1 MIAIP
6 ADSRSGTITVQ
17 TTDDSTYETDHYLTV
32 SLAGSDGSWGISSAA
47 GSAVGTIT
55 DEADVPVFEFSAST
69 SKVAENAGSAAIKI
83 TRTGESVVASTLS
96 YATSAISAT
105 ADEDYVSQTKGS
117 LSFAPADA
125 TRTVMV
131 TITDD
136 VTDETDETFVLDLSA
151 VTHARI
157 GTTARHTVTIQD
169 NDSVPAALTLSAS
182 LNEVAEDAGATEV
195 TVTATLDGAG
205 VFDTDKTVQVSVG
218 GGTATS
224 TEDYAAV
231 SSFGIKIAAGQAS
244 GSGKFTLTPIDDVLD
259 EADSETVQVTG
270 ALVGVS
276 VTADEIAITD
286 NDAAPSVITLTVD
299 ADTGTDNVQSEL
311 AEGGGAKTV
320 EVTATITGST
330 QFESDR
336 TVTLTVSGDT
346 ATAIDDYADVAAQSI
361 VIQAGEAA
369 GTTEFEIAPVDDNID
384 EPTEAISIEGEL
396 SGVTVTGTSV
406 DITDNDE
413 TPSALTIE
421 VDTDT
426 ATDGSQDSV
435 GEDAG
440 TVTVRV
446 KAVLDGA
453 STFAELKNVTV
464 TVGDSSDSATE
475 TNDYASVDDF
485 TISIAAGQSSGF
497 ADISLKPKNDAVD
510 ESDESITIKGVL
522 TGVTVTNDEI
532 IIIDADQPPQVILKL
547 TPSSI
552 DESGNGN
559 VSVVTAS
566 LTGGTSSETVKLTV
580 SATAVSPAVEGD
592 YTLSANKVLTIAP
605 ETVDSSGLVT
615 IAAVDNQVFAAAK
628 VVTVSAEVS
637 GTSGVANPDS
647 VDLTINEDDAAPAGL
662 TLSVSPSNVGEQDGD
677 SSVTVT
683 AMLDGGITFTEDTTV
698 TVSVGD
704 GTAVSPGDYAPVDDF
719 KIAIPAG
726 QSSGTDD
733 FTLTPVNDA
742 VDEHEETVSVTGTH
756 ASQQVTASGD
766 GIVDNDPKPVVSI
779 APMASAIEGGTI
791 SFEITLSAESGR
803 DATVNASTS
812 ISNADTAEAADFT
825 AKTNEAVTI
834 AAGGLTANF
843 EVQTAADNVI
853 ETSETFTVTLSSPVN
868 ATLDSQ
874 AITAAGTIIDA
885 NSAPTVTSIKR
896 HMPASPST
904 NADSLTWRVTFSEA
918 VVSVDALDFEVSGT
932 GIGQV
937 DVAVA
942 SGDSDAGEVW
952 DVTASGGNLATL
964 DDTVTIGFAADQDIE
979 DRASSGLSSTIPS
992 GANENSYQVDNT
1004 GPTVTIDVP
1013 SSSSAAFTATFTFNE
1028 TVTGFV
1034 AGDIQVTNGSASVFN
1049 EDTTGT
1055 VWSATITPARN
1066 GKVTIALNKD
1076 AALDRAGNGSAAA
1089 DASSQYDP
1097 SAPTVTIS
1105 GVPEKINSTADLT
1118 VTFNFSKPVTDF
1130 VSSDVSMSGGSA
1142 KTFSGGGTSYT
1153 MVVTPDGDR
1162 DVVVTVAKDA
1172 ATDGVNTG
1180 PAAAESAT
1188 AQWDVV
1194 APTVAIG
1201 VPEKINKTA
1210 PFTVTFTFS
1219 EDVTDFEIGDVTVS
1233 GGTKG
1238 LFSGSGT
1245 GYTLV
1250 VTPDGGVDVVVT
1262 VAKDA
1267 ANDGVNTGPAA
1278 AETATAAWD
1287 DSVPTV
1293 TIGGV
1298 PGKINSTADLSV
1310 TFTFSETVTDFVTG
1324 DVTVSGGA
1332 KKSFSGS
1339 GAGYALVVTP
1349 DGDVD
1354 VVVTVAKDAATDGI
1368 NTGPE
1373 TDKATTAVWDA
1384 VAPTLTIG
1392 GVPEKINSTADFT
1405 ATFTFSEDVTD
1416 FEIGDVTVSGGM
1428 KKTFTESGKTEY
1440 ALVVTPDGDVDV
1452 VLTVVKDAATDGV
1465 NTAPAAP
1472 EVVMVEW
1479 DETGPTVSS
1488 IERQAPSSTPTN
1500 ADSLTWRVTFS
1511 ETVVNVGAADFELSG
1526 TGIGQVDVVVASGD
1540 FDAGEVWD
1548 VTASG
1553 GNLAELDRVV
1563 TLGFASGQDIKDG
1576 AGNAL
1581 DTTPPSVN
1589 ENSYELDNTA
1599 PTVSSIERQ
1608 TPSSTPTNADSL
1620 TWRVTFSDAVS
1631 VDAADFAVSGTDAT
1645 LAVASGDSN
1654 AGVVWDVTALGGD
1667 LAELD
1672 GTVTFGFANGQD
1684 IEDGAG
1690 NVLDATAPSTN
1701 ENSYVLDNT
1710 GPTVTKIAGVPAKI
1724 NTKDPLSVTFTFSEA
1739 VTGFGT
1745 EDVTVTGGAKG
1756 AITVTSASQYTLV
1769 VTPNGAVNVKI
1780 TVAENGV
1787 TDESGNTGPASA
1799 MSVTA
1804 EWDAAAPTVAIGV
1817 PEKINTITPFTATF
1831 TFSESV
1837 TGFDATDVTVSGGTA
1852 GTLSGNGRDYT
1863 LVVTPNEGEG
1873 VTVTV
1878 AKDAATDEGGN
1889 KGPESAVKE
1898 TATWDTAAPT
1908 VAIGVPEKINTTA
1921 PFTVTFIFS
1930 EDVTGFDATDV
1941 TMSGGTAEAFS
1952 GSGASYALVVTP
1964 DGDVD
1969 VVVTVVKDAA
1979 TDGVNRGPAQ
1989 DAVSTSVW
1997 DETAP
2002 TVAIGVPEKINTTV
2016 PFKVTFT
2023 FSENVTGFD
2032 ATDVDVSGGTK
2043 GTFSGSAKDYTL
2055 VVTPTSGKDLTVKVT
2070 QDAITDGV
2078 NSGPTQAV
2086 SKTAEWD
2093 ADAPTLAISGVP
2105 DWINSTAD
2113 LTVTFTFSESVTD
2126 FLTGDVEVNGGTKGM
2141 FSGSGASY
2149 ALVVTPD
2156 NGKNVVVTVAKDSAT
2171 DGANTGPAAAESKTA
2186 VWDNTA
2192 PVLTITGV
2200 NANTNAPFKA
2210 TFSFDETVTGFA
2222 ASDIQATNA
2231 TVSGFTETT
2240 AGKAWSTLVTP
2251 QSAGAVTIKVAA
2263 NAAQDAAGN
2272 GSAAATASSDYDPDA
2287 PTVSSIVRRMPSTT
2301 PTNADSLTWRVTFSE
2316 AVVNVDANDFAV
2328 SGTDATLT
2336 ATNSDSNV
2344 GEVWDVTASGGN
2356 LAELDGTVTLGFAE
2370 GQDIQDGAGNALDAS
2385 APLTNENS
2393 YGVDNT
2399 VPTVS
2404 IDGLPGKINSKAPFT
2419 AMFTFSENMVG
2430 FDASTADVTVVGGT
2444 KGAATGSGKVYK
2456 LVVSPEGS
2464 KDVTVTVV
2472 QDSAL
2477 DAVGNA
2483 GPVADVSAAVEW
2495 DSVAPSVESI
2505 EFLNPLTSPTRAD
2518 SLTWRVTFS
2527 EAVLNVSGGDFT
2539 VSGDGIGRVTVTVA
2553 SGDSDAGK
2561 VWDVTAS
2568 RGNLADL
2575 DGAVTLGFEA
2585 DQNIKD
2591 SAGNALASVMPTG
2604 TNEASY
2610 RVDNT
2615 APTVAISGVPG
2626 KINSTS
2632 DFTATFTFSED
2643 VTGFEK
2649 ADVNVAGGTA
2659 GAFTETS
2666 AAVYK
2671 LVVSPDNGEDV
2682 VVTVK
2687 ADSATDG
2694 ANTGPPEDEV
2704 ATAEWDGSVP
2714 TLTITGVPGKIN
2726 STSPYT
2732 ATFTFSEAVTDFD
2745 TDDVTVSDAKKGQ
2758 FTATSATVYKLVV
2771 IPEGSKDVTLTV
2783 WQDAATD
2790 GVNTVPV
2797 QDATATAKWD
2807 ETAPT
2812 VTIGMPEW
2820 ITSTNDFI
2828 VTFTFS
2834 EDVTGF
2840 DADDVDLLGG
2850 TKGTFSTTSAAVYT
2864 LVVTPHIDSA
2874 LVVTVRQDAATDGVN
2889 TGPVRAEI
2897 AATGW
2902 DADAPTVT
2910 IGGMSDWITAAD
2922 DFTATFT
2929 FSETVTGFDASD
2941 VDLAGATK
2949 GAFSGS
2955 GASYALVV
2963 T

>member
-1 MIAIP
+1 M
-6 ADSRSGTITVQ
+6 
-17 TTDDSTYETDHYLTV
+17 
-32 SLAGSDGSWGISSAA
+32 
-47 GSAVGTIT
+47 
-55 DEADVPVFEFSAST
+55 
-69 SKVAENAGSAAIKI
+69 
-83 TRTGESVVASTLS
+83 
-96 YATSAISAT
+96 
-105 ADEDYVSQTKGS
+105 
-117 LSFAPADA
+117 
-125 TRTVMV
+125 
-131 TITDD
+131 
-136 VTDETDETFVLDLSA
+136 
-151 VTHARI
+151 
-157 GTTARHTVTIQD
+157 
-169 NDSVPAALTLSAS
+169 
-182 LNEVAEDAGATEV
+182 
-195 TVTATLDGAG
+195 
-205 VFDTDKTVQVSVG
+205 
-218 GGTATS
+218 
-224 TEDYAAV
+224 
-231 SSFGIKIAAGQAS
+231 
-244 GSGKFTLTPIDDVLD
+244 
-259 EADSETVQVTG
+259 
-270 ALVGVS
+270 
-276 VTADEIAITD
+276 
-286 NDAAPSVITLTVD
+286 
-299 ADTGTDNVQSEL
+299 
-311 AEGGGAKTV
+311 
-320 EVTATITGST
+320 
-330 QFESDR
+330 
-336 TVTLTVSGDT
+336 
-346 ATAIDDYADVAAQSI
+346 
-361 VIQAGEAA
+361 
-369 GTTEFEIAPVDDNID
+369 
-384 EPTEAISIEGEL
+384 
-396 SGVTVTGTSV
+396 
-406 DITDNDE
+406 
-413 TPSALTIE
+413 
-421 VDTDT
+421 
-426 ATDGSQDSV
+426 
-435 GEDAG
+435 
-440 TVTVRV
+440 
-446 KAVLDGA
+446 
-453 STFAELKNVTV
+453 
-464 TVGDSSDSATE
+464 
-475 TNDYASVDDF
+475 
-485 TISIAAGQSSGF
+485 
-497 ADISLKPKNDAVD
+497 
-510 ESDESITIKGVL
+510 
-522 TGVTVTNDEI
+522 
-532 IIIDADQPPQVILKL
+532 
-547 TPSSI
+547 
-552 DESGNGN
+552 
-559 VSVVTAS
+559 
-566 LTGGTSSETVKLTV
+566 
-580 SATAVSPAVEGD
+580 
-592 YTLSANKVLTIAP
+592 
-605 ETVDSSGLVT
+605 
-615 IAAVDNQVFAAAK
+615 
-628 VVTVSAEVS
+628 
-637 GTSGVANPDS
+637 
-647 VDLTINEDDAAPAGL
+647 
-662 TLSVSPSNVGEQDGD
+662 
-677 SSVTVT
+677 
-683 AMLDGGITFTEDTTV
+683 
-698 TVSVGD
+698 
-704 GTAVSPGDYAPVDDF
+704 
-719 KIAIPAG
+719 
-726 QSSGTDD
+726 
-733 FTLTPVNDA
+733 
-742 VDEHEETVSVTGTH
+742 
-756 ASQQVTASGD
+756 
-766 GIVDNDPKPVVSI
+766 
-779 APMASAIEGGTI
+779 
-791 SFEITLSAESGR
+791 
-803 DATVNASTS
+803 
-812 ISNADTAEAADFT
+812 
-825 AKTNEAVTI
+825 
-834 AAGGLTANF
+834 
-843 EVQTAADNVI
+843 
-853 ETSETFTVTLSSPVN
+853 
-868 ATLDSQ
+868 
-874 AITAAGTIIDA
+874 
-885 NSAPTVTSIKR
+885 
-896 HMPASPST
+896 
-904 NADSLTWRVTFSEA
+904 
-918 VVSVDALDFEVSGT
+918 
-932 GIGQV
+932 
-937 DVAVA
+937 
-942 SGDSDAGEVW
+942 
-952 DVTASGGNLATL
+952 
-964 DDTVTIGFAADQDIE
+964 
-979 DRASSGLSSTIPS
+979 
-992 GANENSYQVDNT
+992 
-1004 GPTVTIDVP
+1004 
-1013 SSSSAAFTATFTFNE
+1013 
-1028 TVTGFV
+1028 
-1034 AGDIQVTNGSASVFN
+1034 
-1049 EDTTGT
+1049 
-1055 VWSATITPARN
+1055 
-1066 GKVTIALNKD
+1066 
-1076 AALDRAGNGSAAA
+1076 
-1089 DASSQYDP
+1089 
-1097 SAPTVTIS
+1097 
-1105 GVPEKINSTADLT
+1105 
-1118 VTFNFSKPVTDF
+1118 
-1130 VSSDVSMSGGSA
+1130 
-1142 KTFSGGGTSYT
+1142 
-1153 MVVTPDGDR
+1153 
-1162 DVVVTVAKDA
+1162 
-1172 ATDGVNTG
+1172 
-1180 PAAAESAT
+1180 
-1188 AQWDVV
+1188 
-1194 APTVAIG
+1194 
-1201 VPEKINKTA
+1201 
-1210 PFTVTFTFS
+1210 
-1219 EDVTDFEIGDVTVS
+1219 
-1233 GGTKG
+1233 
-1238 LFSGSGT
+1238 
-1245 GYTLV
+1245 
-1250 VTPDGGVDVVVT
+1250 
-1262 VAKDA
+1262 
-1267 ANDGVNTGPAA
+1267 
-1278 AETATAAWD
+1278 
-1287 DSVPTV
+1287 
-1293 TIGGV
+1293 
-1298 PGKINSTADLSV
+1298 
-1310 TFTFSETVTDFVTG
+1310 
-1324 DVTVSGGA
+1324 
-1332 KKSFSGS
+1332 
-1339 GAGYALVVTP
+1339 
-1349 DGDVD
+1349 
-1354 VVVTVAKDAATDGI
+1354 
-1368 NTGPE
+1368 
-1373 TDKATTAVWDA
+1373 
-1384 VAPTLTIG
+1384 
-1392 GVPEKINSTADFT
+1392 
-1405 ATFTFSEDVTD
+1405 
-1416 FEIGDVTVSGGM
+1416 
-1428 KKTFTESGKTEY
+1428 
-1440 ALVVTPDGDVDV
+1440 
-1452 VLTVVKDAATDGV
+1452 
-1465 NTAPAAP
+1465 
-1472 EVVMVEW
+1472 
-1479 DETGPTVSS
+1479 
-1488 IERQAPSSTPTN
+1488 
-1500 ADSLTWRVTFS
+1500 
-1511 ETVVNVGAADFELSG
+1511 
-1526 TGIGQVDVVVASGD
+1526 
-1540 FDAGEVWD
+1540 
-1548 VTASG
+1548 
-1553 GNLAELDRVV
+1553 
-1563 TLGFASGQDIKDG
+1563 
-1576 AGNAL
+1576 
-1581 DTTPPSVN
+1581 
-1589 ENSYELDNTA
+1589 
-1599 PTVSSIERQ
+1599 
-1608 TPSSTPTNADSL
+1608 
-1620 TWRVTFSDAVS
+1620 
-1631 VDAADFAVSGTDAT
+1631 
-1645 LAVASGDSN
+1645 
-1654 AGVVWDVTALGGD
+1654 
-1667 LAELD
+1667 
-1672 GTVTFGFANGQD
+1672 
-1684 IEDGAG
+1684 
-1690 NVLDATAPSTN
+1690 
-1701 ENSYVLDNT
+1701 
-1710 GPTVTKIAGVPAKI
+1710 TKIAGVPAKI

-1817 PEKINTITPFTATF
+1817 PEKINT
-1831 TFSESV
+1831 
-1837 TGFDATDVTVSGGTA
+1837 
-1852 GTLSGNGRDYT
+1852 
-1863 LVVTPNEGEG
+1863 
-1873 VTVTV
+1873 
-1878 AKDAATDEGGN
+1878 
-1889 KGPESAVKE
+1889 
-1898 TATWDTAAPT
+1898 
-1908 VAIGVPEKINTTA
+1908 NT

-1930 EDVTGFDATDV
+1930 EYVTGFDATDV
-1941 TMSGGTAEAFS
+1941 TMSGGTAEEFS

-2093 ADAPTLAISGVP
+2093 ADAPTLAISGVT

-2186 VWDNTA
+2186 VWDSTA

-2505 EFLNPLTSPTRAD
+2505 EFLNPLTSPTRTD

-2807 ETAPT
+2807 EAAPT

-2889 TGPVRAEI
+2889 TGPVQDEVVTA
-2897 AATGW
+2897 GW

-2963 T
+2963 TPEGSKDVTATVKQNAAADGAENTGPADAVSRTAQWDSTAPTVTIGDVPASSNSAFTATFIFDETVTGFETTDIQVTNGSASEFTEVTSGEKWTALITPTAAGRVTVSLAAGAAQDLAGNDSGATADANSKYDPNAPTVTIGMPEWITSTNAFTVTFTFSESVTRFDTIDVTVSGGRKSDFTRVGNLTEFMLVVTPNDGEDVTVTVMADAATDAGLNTGPLVDEVATAKWDSTAPTVTISGVPPTSTVAFTATFTFTEAVMGFAAGDIQVTNGGASNFSESEDAPGTVWTAVITPSAKGEVTVSVAQGAAEDAAGNASAAATASSQYDSDAPTVAISGVPEKINSTADFLARFTFSEDVTDFEVGDVEVSRGTAGTFAETSAAVYTLVVTPEGSKDVTVTVKAGSATDGVNTGPVQDEVVTAEWDAVAPELTIDGVPGKINSTVSFTVMFTFSEDVTGFDAADVMVDGGAKGAFKSTNASVYTLVVSPAGDEDVTVTVKAGSATDGVNTGPVADEAATAEWDAVAPTLTISGVPGKINSTSNLTVTFEFSEDVTDFLAADVDVSGGKKGALTGSGKMYTITVTPTNGEDVTVTVTKDAATDGVNTVPAQDAAVTAEWDAVAPELTIGGVPANINSTNDLTVTFTFSEDVSGFDAADIEVSGGMKGKFTSTSKTKYTLLVTPDGDLDVTVTVPAGGITDGLNIGPAQDVSATVKWGETAPAVTSIKRSNTPAGERTRADTLKWRVTFSEAVLNVTAADFTVTAGSASIGQVTVTVASGDSDAGAVWDVTASGGNLANLDDTVTLGFANNHDIEDDAGNKLNTAAPSTEGDNQNSYVVDNTAPTLQIAVPDYSAAAFTATFTFGEQVDGFVLGDITVKNGSASALTEDTSTDANRDRVWTATITPQNAGDVTVEVAQDAVADLAGNAGPAAKVEATSDYDPEAPAVTSIKRSNTPAGERT